1 MKQADRDLLLQR
13 QVETGER
20 NIELLSRQVEVM
32 EDQARASLNLSEAL
46 AAPERRLRKEETDA
60 AFPALRPLFGG
71 QRGAVG
77 LLQSIPG
84 FASLWTQSVPE
95 EYLVNVFDRAGDEWW
110 LISCPCNERPLVQ
123 TGGLA
128 DCLCGR
134 WFFSTGSTIRVK
146 RFPVSCSDE

>member
-13 QVETGER
+13 QVETEER
-20 NIELLSRQVEVM
+20 NIELLEQQVSVAEN
-32 EDQARASLNLSEAL
+32 QARTSHDLTEAL

-77 LLQSIPG
+77 LLRSIPG
-84 FASLWTQSVPE
+84 FSGLWTRIVPSKYLESV
-95 EYLVNVFDRAGDEWW
+95 LDRSGDEWW
-110 LISCPCNERPLVQ
+110 LVSCTCNERPLVQ

-128 DCLCGR
+128 GCLCGR
-134 WFFSTGSTIRVK
+134 WFFATGSTVRVK
-146 RFPVSCSDE
+146 RFSVESVNE